1 MLDGVHFLSR
11 HPLVAWSSG
20 DSATCAHASVRAAVV
35 PLPHQHRL
43 HRGRRVWRPRAR
55 PSATNGPCVR
65 VHSTPTELRSLVV
78 APPALVEVTQC
89 STTMQYKHAEGAAVI
104 SPRMVPSTSGGAGA
118 GVGSGA
124 VQVQKTSDWCALPSM
139 SGTLCCTHPRTH
151 PRTYSHARRAVH
163 LSKLS
168 LGRST
173 SPSSTSCT
181 GLPSSRLALNVQQP
195 CPGHYSVHTELL
207 AGGTPDSLLFG
218 CGRLQRPTA
227 KLLALA
233 VAVVFAAGAVR
244 LGTDTVCCGTS
255 IRGAGA
261 HASLCLWLHGKK
273 CGPGPWRT
281 MRARVACR
289 VHGRRPCAKVPA
301 RHGCQ
306 HQHDCREAR
315 HG

>member
-1 MLDGVHFLSR
+1 M
-11 HPLVAWSSG
+11 
-20 DSATCAHASVRAAVV
+20 
-35 PLPHQHRL
+35 
-43 HRGRRVWRPRAR
+43 
-55 PSATNGPCVR
+55 
-65 VHSTPTELRSLVV
+65 

-301 RHGCQ
+301 RHGCL